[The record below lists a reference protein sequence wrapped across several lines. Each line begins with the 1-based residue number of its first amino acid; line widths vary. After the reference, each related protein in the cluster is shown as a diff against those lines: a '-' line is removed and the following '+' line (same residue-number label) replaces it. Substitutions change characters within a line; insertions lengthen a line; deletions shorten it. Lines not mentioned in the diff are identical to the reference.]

1 MNANQRRLLVA
12 ACVLG
17 AVLLHVWNGAWMAVP
32 EFSDRI
38 WCTLDLGWFA
48 YKGCALE
55 GLAIPA
61 ALLVVAVFVRLGGRQ
76 PATAR

>member
-1 MNANQRRLLVA
+1 MNTSQRRLLVA

-17 AVLLHVWNGAWMAVP
+17 AVLLHLWNGVWMAVP

-48 YKGCALE
+48 YKGSAFE

-61 ALLVVAVFVRLGGRQ
+61 ALMVAAVFLLLGRRQ